1 MKFLFQ
7 SRFGKTGSNF
17 KRLKLFFYFLY
28 CSACCSARGL
38 PSLVMKALTQWF
50 TTFISKKNQS
60 ISIIQD
66 AFTTLSDTSMSF
78 GSLSVLSCHDTHEQY
93 DMRKSIILGSAIN

>member
-1 MKFLFQ
+1 
-7 SRFGKTGSNF
+7 
-17 KRLKLFFYFLY
+17 
-28 CSACCSARGL
+28 
-38 PSLVMKALTQWF
+38 MKALTQWF

-78 GSLSVLSCHDTHEQY
+78 GSLSVLSCHDTHEE
-93 DMRKSIILGSAIN
+93 DDIRKSIILGSAIN